1 MRRLAHGLF
10 WLTDGL
16 ALGALRELAA
26 AGVRVPDDV
35 AVIGFDNIG
44 ESRYSVPS
52 LTTVDAGCSSRRSGS
67 SSGSPPGWS
76 RRTRLRK
83 SVFPQGPTGC
93 RSRSPAWF
101 AANLEVH
108 IKRTGVLQMRVV
120 VTGGTGRAGRWVV
133 RLLAEAG
140 HEVVNLDVVDRPEL
154 ELPGEFCR
162 VDLADAGKVYDALF
176 QFRPEGICHLA
187 ANPAPTGQAQID
199 VFDNNVMS
207 AHNLMQAAGDL
218 GVSRVVYASSEMATG
233 LLTEGKTP
241 TQIPFDET
249 ERHPSP
255 NAYALSKYLSEVIAD
270 SLAVRYP
277 QTAWVG
283 LRINNVIPP
292 DGYERF
298 AAEWEDPGLSKANF
312 WSYIDARD
320 VGTAYRAA
328 LEGTSGGHE
337 VCLVAAA
344 DTRAKRG
351 LRELMA
357 EFYDG
362 YDRFT
367 SDYEDPRSAFDCA
380 KMKALFGWTPS
391 YSWRDQ

>member
-1 MRRLAHGLF
+1 
-10 WLTDGL
+10 
-16 ALGALRELAA
+16 
-26 AGVRVPDDV
+26 
-35 AVIGFDNIG
+35 
-44 ESRYSVPS
+44 
-52 LTTVDAGCSSRRSGS
+52 
-67 SSGSPPGWS
+67 
-76 RRTRLRK
+76 
-83 SVFPQGPTGC
+83 
-93 RSRSPAWF
+93 
-101 AANLEVH
+101 
-108 IKRTGVLQMRVV
+108 MRVV
-120 VTGGTGRAGRWVV
+120 VTGGTGRAGQWVV
-133 RLLAEAG
+133 RDLAEAG
-140 HEVVNLDVVDRPEL
+140 HDVVNLDVASRPDL

-162 VDLADAGKVYDALF
+162 VELTDMGKVYDALF

-187 ANPAPTGQAQID
+187 ANPSPSGQAQID
-199 VFDNNVMS
+199 VFDNNVLS

-270 SLAVRYP
+270 SVAVRYP

-283 LRINNVIPP
+283 LRINNVIAP
-292 DGYERF
+292 DGYDRF
-298 AAEWEDPGLSKANF
+298 RDEWDDPSLSKTNF

-320 VGTAYRAA
+320 VGTAFRAA
-328 LEGTSGGHE
+328 LEGTSSGHE

-357 EFYDG
+357 EYYDG
-362 YDRFT
+362 YDRFAA
-367 SDYEDPRSAFDCA
+367 DYEDPRSAFDCT
-380 KMKALFGWTPS
+380 KMKTLFGWSPS
-391 YSWRDQ
+391 HSWREH